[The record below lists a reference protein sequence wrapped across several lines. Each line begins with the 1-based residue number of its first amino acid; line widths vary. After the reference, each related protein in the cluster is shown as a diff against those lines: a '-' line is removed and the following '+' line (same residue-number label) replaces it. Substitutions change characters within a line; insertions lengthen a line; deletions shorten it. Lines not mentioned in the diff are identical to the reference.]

1 MESEA
6 PHKLRLG
13 IFVIIGLLIFLVTI
27 YLIGSKQS
35 MFGNTSHI
43 KAIFK
48 DANGLALGNN
58 VRYAG
63 INAGSVKKIE
73 MINDTTI
80 NVTMLIEDA
89 IFKNIKK
96 NSVATISSDGLVGN
110 MIVSIVPGIK
120 NANNVVD
127 NDIIATKNKMS
138 VDAMLATLNKT
149 NLNAAL
155 LSVDLLKISKEMLG
169 GKGAIGTLIS
179 DTVIAKDL
187 KGTMKNLNS
196 TTKVAAATAENLNKL
211 IVSLNNNNNVVGVLK
226 DSAVA
231 NKIKKIVNNFD
242 TSSANLNKTILN
254 LKEGKGALN
263 YLSNDPK
270 LVQKIDSTVFHLNQA
285 SIKLN
290 EDLEALKSNWFFR
303 SGIKKMEKKKAE
315 AKELLQS
322 KKF

>member
-6 PHKLRLG
+6 PKKIRLG
-13 IFVIIGLLIFLVTI
+13 LFVIIGLLIFLVAI

-35 MFGNTSHI
+35 MFGNTSHL
-43 KAIFK
+43 KAVFK
-48 DANGLALGNN
+48 DANGLTLGNN

-63 INAGSVKKIE
+63 INAGTVKKIE

-80 NVTMLIEDA
+80 NVTMLIEKD
-89 IFKNIKK
+89 IFKNIK
-96 NSVATISSDGLVGN
+96 NNAIATISSDGLVGN
-110 MIVSIVPGIK
+110 MIVSIVPGK
-120 NANNVVD
+120 ENSKNVVD
-127 NDIIATKNKMS
+127 NDIIVTKNKMS

-155 LSVDLLKISKEMLG
+155 LSVDLLKISKEMLR

-179 DTVIAKDL
+179 DTIIANDL

-196 TTKVAAATAENLNKL
+196 TTKGAAATAENLNKL
-211 IVSLNNNNNVVGVLK
+211 VVSLNNNNNVVGVLK

-231 NKIKKIVNNFD
+231 NKIKKIVANFD
-242 TSSANLNKTILN
+242 KSSTNLNKTILN

-270 LVQKIDSTVFHLNQA
+270 LVQKIDSTMFHVNQA
-285 SIKLN
+285 SVKLN
-290 EDLEALKSNWFFR
+290 ENLEALKSNWFFR

-315 AKELLQS
+315 AREAALNK
-322 KKF
+322 